1 MKKFFTLL
9 SMLLTF
15 VVGSFAEG
23 KTISATGNTNENTL
37 AAPYFRIIKTDA
49 PEPQQPAEVT
59 AEINDAGKLVVT
71 VTGTFGEKD
80 WIGVYAE
87 GNEPGGDAGSLVWW
101 YVGTNGGTFEV
112 PFDGMAENDKAALLN
127 DDGTVKEG
135 KYVVYLL
142 ANDGYDLVEGTEGVT
157 VTVEAQPATQPST
170 EPETQPQTGD
180 AAVAMFAVIAV
191 LAMGAAVVFVKKR
204 AF

>member
-1 MKKFFTLL
+1 
-9 SMLLTF
+9 
-15 VVGSFAEG
+15 
-23 KTISATGNTNENTL
+23 
-37 AAPYFRIIKTDA
+37 
-49 PEPQQPAEVT
+49 
-59 AEINDAGKLVVT
+59 
-71 VTGTFGEKD
+71 
-80 WIGVYAE
+80 
-87 GNEPGGDAGSLVWW
+87 
-101 YVGTNGGTFEV
+101 
-112 PFDGMAENDKAALLN
+112 MAENDKAALLN

-142 ANDGYDLVEGTEGVT
+142 ANDGYGLVEGTEGVT

-191 LAMGAAVVFVKKR
+191 LAMGAAVVFMKKR